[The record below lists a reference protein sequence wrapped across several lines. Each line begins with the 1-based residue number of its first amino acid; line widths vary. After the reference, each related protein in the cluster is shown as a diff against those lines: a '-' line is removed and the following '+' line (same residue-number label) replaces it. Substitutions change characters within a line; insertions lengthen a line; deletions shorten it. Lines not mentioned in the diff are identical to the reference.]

1 MIDEK
6 QEGIPIGLPQP
17 QARDDGLLS
26 DQDQPTGIQLPEV
39 LPPEK
44 VSN

>member
-6 QEGIPIGLPQP
+6 KGGIPIGLPQP
-17 QARDDGLLS
+17 QARDDELIN
-26 DQDQPTGIQLPEV
+26 DQEQPTGIQLPKV